1 MTRGYKDLQIRLLR
15 VVLLRLKQP
24 PSDIIKQVNRLRK
37 ISIFDASI
45 VLLVIFFAY
54 ISIHPFV
61 AAIVGSSTG
70 SFAPIK
76 IWKDILV
83 ALVAVGVI
91 TYGVAKEGVRKK
103 LLEDRLIWFAVL
115 YSLLTLAV
123 FITTQSYENKAGF
136 AGLIFN
142 LRFIALFLIV
152 RILMYGAS
160 KPGEKLA
167 YIRSFLSKWVVVIA
181 TAVALFGIAQALI
194 LPSDFMTHF
203 GYNGVTTI
211 SPVSTVDDNMD
222 VRRAFSTLND
232 ANEFGAYLIIPIV
245 LSLERLIRT
254 RKWQYLASA
263 LIMVI
268 GLYLSHSRGAF
279 IGLIVALAIFCIPY
293 IRNRLNRKTIAL
305 GITGLIATFTVIL
318 FTATVYPPARLA
330 IFHSSPKD
338 GSLIEGS
345 TLDHFVAT
353 KDGVKDV
360 ITHPFGRG
368 VGEAG
373 PASFYDT
380 SDKKSRIAENYYVQ
394 IAQEVGLLG
403 AVLFIATIVVGLR
416 QVLSTKNIAYSWSF
430 FAGFIGVSVV
440 AVFLHTWASDSVSYI
455 AWGLLG
461 IFLPLSFQNVAN
473 KKVKH

>member
-1 MTRGYKDLQIRLLR
+1 MTKSK
-15 VVLLRLKQP
+15 KQRALEGG
-24 PSDIIKQVNRLRK
+24 IL
-37 ISIFDASI
+37 
-45 VLLVIFFAY
+45 LLVIFFGY
-54 ISIHPFV
+54 ISIHPFI
-61 AAIVGSSTG
+61 AAVVGSWTG
-70 SFAPIK
+70 NFATIK
-76 IWKDILV
+76 IWKDILIG
-83 ALVAVGVI
+83 LVAMAII
-91 TYGVAKEGVRKK
+91 TYGLVNIGVRKN
-103 LLEDRLIWFAVL
+103 LFEDRLVWFTGL
-115 YSLLTLAV
+115 YTLLTLVV
-123 FITTQSYENKAGF
+123 FVVSQSYENKSGF

-160 KPGEKLA
+160 KPGEKSA

-181 TAVALFGIAQALI
+181 TAVALFGVAQALI
-194 LPSDFMTHF
+194 LPSNFMTHF

-245 LSLERLIRT
+245 LGLERLIRT

-263 LIMVI
+263 LIMVV

-279 IGLIVALAIFCIPY
+279 IGLIVALVIFCAPY
-293 IRNRLNRKTIAL
+293 LRNRLNRKTITL
-305 GITGLIATFTVIL
+305 GITGLLSALVVIL

-345 TLDHFVAT
+345 TLDHLVAT
-353 KDGVKDV
+353 KGGIKDAA
-360 ITHPFGRG
+360 THPFGRG

-394 IAQEVGLLG
+394 IAQEIGLIG
-403 AVLFIATIVVGLR
+403 VTLFIAAIVVGLR
-416 QVLSTKNIAYSWSF
+416 QVLSTKNIAYSGSF
-430 FAGFIGVSVV
+430 FAGFVGVSVV
-440 AVFLHTWASDSVSYI
+440 AIFLHTWASDPVSYI

-461 IFLPLSFQNVAN
+461 IFLPSDSPTLVSKKDSVARN
-473 KKVKH
+473 W